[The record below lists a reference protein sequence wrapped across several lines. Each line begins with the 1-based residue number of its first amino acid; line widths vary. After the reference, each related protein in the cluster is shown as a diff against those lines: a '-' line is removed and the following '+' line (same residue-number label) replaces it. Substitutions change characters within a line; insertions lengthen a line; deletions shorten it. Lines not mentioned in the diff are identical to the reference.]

1 MEVVLI
7 VKDDYVEVVDNV
19 DVEVVDNVDVE
30 LAGVKVNI
38 DVVEVDIAKLLI
50 CIVVADSDSDT

>member
-19 DVEVVDNVDVE
+19 DVEVVDNVDV
-30 LAGVKVNI
+30 
-38 DVVEVDIAKLLI
+38 DVEVDIAKLLI